1 MSDDL
6 VKQLLNAPADPLDIE
21 NLCIEAADRIEE
33 LEAANKRLRLEAAH
47 ANDTADA
54 AIERTKELEAAL
66 PEQIEWVKRLAD
78 DLIAAEAK
86 LINAGSALEMCM
98 DMLEALQE
106 ESGRSIEYGEEDA
119 FRMGEWF
126 EAYEFKCLALARTT
140 LAEIKG
146 ERHD

>member
-6 VKQLLNAPADPLDIE
+6 VKRLRDPSVFVVSKK
-21 NLCIEAADRIEE
+21 EAADRIEE
-33 LEAANKRLRLEAAH
+33 LEAERDKAWKTCLAA
-47 ANDTADA
+47 TT
-54 AIERTKELEAAL
+54 RGMEL
-66 PEQIEWVKRLAD
+66 
-78 DLIAAEAK
+78 EAK

-126 EAYEFKCLALARTT
+126 EAYEFKCLALARAT
-140 LAEIKG
+140 LAELKG
-146 ERHD
+146 EQP